1 MRTITQKKL
10 NKILEKHK
18 SYIMGID
25 GGVDILEE
33 SDDQKQA
40 WLDFAWHSKE
50 ELRKPDSPY
59 KSVTLRKGR

>member
-1 MRTITQKKL
+1 MKAYQVVGVR
-10 NKILEKHK
+10 
-18 SYIMGID
+18 ID

-59 KSVTLRKGR
+59 KSITLRKGR

>member
-1 MRTITQKKL
+1 MDIKE
-10 NKILEKHK
+10 ILKVKAYQVVGER
-18 SYIMGID
+18 ID

>member
-1 MRTITQKKL
+1 VKAYQVVGER
-10 NKILEKHK
+10 
-18 SYIMGID
+18 ID

-50 ELRKPDSPY
+50 EMGKLYSLSYLGLEVK
-59 KSVTLRKGR
+59 